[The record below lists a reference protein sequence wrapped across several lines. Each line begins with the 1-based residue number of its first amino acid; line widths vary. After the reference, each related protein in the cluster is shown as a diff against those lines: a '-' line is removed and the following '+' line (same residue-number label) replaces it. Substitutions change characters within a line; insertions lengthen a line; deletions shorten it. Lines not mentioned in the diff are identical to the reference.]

1 MDWPSWWEWDLALST
16 HVRKRMEDRGFSE
29 VELREMLEDARA
41 YHPDVI
47 DTRWVI
53 ETRHR
58 RAAWEVIVEPDPDIE
73 RLIVIT
79 AYAVGE

>member
-29 VELREMLEDARA
+29 VELREMLEDAGA
-41 YHPDVI
+41 YRLDVI
-47 DTRWVI
+47 DGRWVI

-58 RAAWEVIVEPDPDIE
+58 KTSWEVIVEPDSNVE
-73 RLIVIT
+73 RLIVVT